1 MTGARMRMLRGQMEW
16 FRESRFI
23 EELPPEVID
32 TMEEKIPSS
41 SPFASSPKPWQ
52 LPRKKAPASK
62 PFFLSKGKDMPA
74 VSSGDLGYGPGDTV
88 KHVKFGI
95 GVVKEIRDG
104 GRDKEVTVEF
114 DNYGVK
120 KMFAGFARLVRV

>member
-1 MTGARMRMLRGQMEW
+1 
-16 FRESRFI
+16 
-23 EELPPEVID
+23 
-32 TMEEKIPSS
+32 MEEKIPSS

>member
-1 MTGARMRMLRGQMEW
+1 MEW

-74 VSSGDLGYGPGDTV
+74 ASSGDLGYGPGDTV